1 VTHLIS
7 TYGLPLLFV
16 AVFVESAGLPFIPG
30 ELALIAAALAAQEGK
45 FSIVWV
51 IVVAAV
57 GAVGGFT
64 AGYWIGRTGG
74 RRILDRW
81 RLTRRYAAK
90 ALPPAQRFFER
101 HGTKTIFLARFIAVL
116 RGTAALIAGI
126 TDMEWWPFFAW
137 NVAGGLVWA
146 IGYGLLAYYAGK
158 AVVDTIST
166 YGSYGLLGAAV
177 VVGAG
182 WLVMRRVHKRLEH

>member
-1 VTHLIS
+1 MGHLVA
-7 TYGLPLLFV
+7 TYGLGLLFA
-16 AVFVESAGLPFIPG
+16 AVFIESAGLPFVPG
-30 ELALIAAALAAQEGK
+30 ELTLIAAAVSAQEGK

-51 IVVAAV
+51 IVVAA
-57 GAVGGFT
+57 AAATGGFA
-64 AGYWIGRTGG
+64 AGYWIGRAGG
-74 RRILDRW
+74 RRLLERW
-81 RLTRRYAAK
+81 RLPRRYAQK
-90 ALPPAQRFFER
+90 ALPPAERFFAR
-101 HGTKTIFLARFIAVL
+101 HGPRTVFLARFIAVL

-126 TDMEWWPFFAW
+126 TDMEWWSFLAW
-137 NVAGGLVWA
+137 DAAGGIVWA
-146 IGYGLLAYYAGK
+146 VGYGLLAYYAGK